1 VFTFSVVHQNPEP
14 GTSHLVISPCY
25 CYADMA
31 MDTKIKLRSGP
42 SRRAQEITPFLVMDI
57 LERAKELERRGE
69 KIIHLEIGEPDYSTP
84 EVVKE
89 AAYQAMAAGE
99 TQYTHSQGLLELR
112 EALSQHY
119 LDKYGVLVEPS
130 QFIVTSG
137 TSPAMIL
144 IYGGLL
150 DQGDEVLLPDIHYA
164 CYPNVLRLVDAV
176 PRYVPVK
183 AEDGFQLHPEEV
195 AARLSNRSKAV
206 LINSPGN
213 PSGTLLSPEH
223 LGHLAELGP
232 YIISDEIYHGLVYE
246 GKEHSILEFTDR
258 AFVINGFS
266 KLYAMTGWRLGYL
279 IAPPDFVRPLQKL
292 MQNFFISANS
302 FVQRAGI
309 AALTLAGG
317 EVEQMRA
324 TYDSRRRFLLAGL
337 TKLGFKIPVP
347 PTGAFYIFVNARHLS
362 EDSYSLAF
370 DILEQ
375 AKVGVAPGVD
385 FGPGGEGF
393 LRFSYAN
400 SKENL
405 GEALERLGRYLERR
419 KK

>member
-1 VFTFSVVHQNPEP
+1 
-14 GTSHLVISPCY
+14 
-25 CYADMA
+25 
-31 MDTKIKLRSGP
+31 MDAKTEIKRGP

-57 LERAKELERRGE
+57 LERAKELERQGE
-69 KIIHLEIGEPDYSTP
+69 RIIHLEIGEPDYSTP

-89 AAYQAMAAGE
+89 AAYRAMAAGE

-112 EALSQHY
+112 EALSRHY
-119 LDKYGVLVEPS
+119 LEKYGVRVEPS

-176 PRYVPVK
+176 PRYVPVRE
-183 AEDGFQLHPEEV
+183 EDGFQLHPEEV
-195 AARLSNRSKAV
+195 AARLSPRSKAV

-223 LGHLAELGP
+223 LERLAKLGP

-246 GKEHSILEFTDR
+246 GKEHSILEYTDL

-302 FVQRAGI
+302 FVQHAGI
-309 AALTLAGG
+309 AALTQAGG
-317 EVEQMRA
+317 EIEEMRA
-324 TYDSRRRFLLAGL
+324 TYDLRRRFLLTGL
-337 TKLGFKIPVP
+337 AKLGFKIPVP

-362 EDSYSLAF
+362 NDSYSLAF

-400 SKENL
+400 SMENL
-405 GEALERLGRYLERR
+405 SEALERLARYLERR